1 MTDITNAQLMN
12 AIKLLTRKVEKLE
25 ETIAGLQQTKAKPK
39 VKKVDVDLKGY
50 TKLNESTVKAILEHT
65 SLKTAAESLK
75 IKESELKKQLEASGI
90 PHMVYEPWK
99 TAVKRS
105 IDGTPVIDDYT
116 YPEVIGKNFEK
127 ILRRLPGEGGKEVA
141 AALGVPA
148 KVLARYL
155 WRHGY
160 SMKGDNIGKPPF
172 EIIGDCH

>member
-1 MTDITNAQLMN
+1 MSEISNEQLMN
-12 AIKLLTRKVEKLE
+12 AIKLLTRKVQSLE
-25 ETIAGLQQTKAKPK
+25 EKIDTLQKPK
-39 VKKVDVDLKGY
+39 RGQKVAVDVDLKGY
-50 TKLNESTVKAILEHT
+50 TKLDETVVKAILEHS
-65 SLKTAAESLK
+65 SLKAAAEELNTSESSLK
-75 IKESELKKQLEASGI
+75 KALDNSGI

-172 EIIGDCH
+172 KIIGDCH